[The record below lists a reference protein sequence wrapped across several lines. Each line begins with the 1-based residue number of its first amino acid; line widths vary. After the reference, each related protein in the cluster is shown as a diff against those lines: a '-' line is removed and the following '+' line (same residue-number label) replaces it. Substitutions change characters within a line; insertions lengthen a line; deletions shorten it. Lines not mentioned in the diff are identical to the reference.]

1 MKDNVSIERKRAEEH
16 LLQPASKERVLE
28 SFARHLVCFEAMQS
42 NDAFPAEK

>member
-1 MKDNVSIERKRAEEH
+1 MKDNVSIERAEEH